1 MIGKFIIVLLRKAKD
16 IYLNLKKLLSEYT
29 MKQKRV
35 VEIRPEVIKS
45 SDASAVYRNFIIS
58 S

>member
-1 MIGKFIIVLLRKAKD
+1 VIGKFIIVLLRKAKD

-45 SDASAVYRNFIIS
+45 SDANFIIS

>member
-45 SDASAVYRNFIIS
+45 SDNSAVYRNFIIS